1 MLTAGVALPARI
13 GRGARRLVI
22 LVTAIAAIAV
32 VIAPTASAKPA
43 RAVISHVELYKAH
56 NGSLVVTAWADLTG
70 HLRDV
75 RRPGDAT
82 ARLTLRL
89 SDGAQ
94 SAVARDLVK
103 LTHSHQLGT
112 PARFRL
118 VFPARRAR
126 LIDTGKRV
134 SWTAR
139 LERSALRTSRTTRQG
154 FFSIPSLCS
163 LMVLTSAQPRQGG
176 CGSSFPPQPTPPP
189 PPSPP
194 VGFSTF
200 VIVDAYEN
208 YQSLELCVYFG
219 GANYRNPYIGMLSFN
234 DSIPTMN
241 NAANVNSKGDGRQ
254 SYPVAAD
261 GSFSFPGTYVWTYGG
276 PSIPVTITGNV
287 PASILSAPPN
297 ASTGAAT
304 ASYTPAQQWVT
315 PSFSAA
321 YSPSVVQQLSMLC

>member
-1 MLTAGVALPARI
+1 VALTPRI
-13 GRGARRLVI
+13 HRGARRLAI
-22 LVTAIAAIAV
+22 LVAAIAAIAV
-32 VIAPTASAKPA
+32 VIAPTASARPA

-89 SDGAQ
+89 SDGAH

-103 LTHSHQLGT
+103 LTYSHQLGT

-154 FFSIPSLCS
+154 FFNFPSLCS
-163 LMVLTSAQPRQGG
+163 LMVCGG
-176 CGSSFPPQPTPPP
+176 SFPPQPTPPP

-219 GANYRNPYIGMLSFN
+219 GANYQNPYIGMLSFN
-234 DSIPTMN
+234 DSIPTG

-276 PSIPVTITGNV
+276 PSFPVTITGNV

-304 ASYTPAQQWVT
+304 ASYSPAQQWVT
-315 PSFSAA
+315 PSYSAA